1 MTVDGDA
8 GWMARA
14 VALAEG
20 GRGAASPNP
29 MVGAVLV
36 LDGRVVGE
44 GFHRAAGEPHAEVAA
59 LAAAGPLA
67 AGATCYVT
75 LEPCAHHGRTPPC
88 VDALLQ
94 AGVARVVAALTD
106 PDRRVDGAGLARL
119 RAAGVTVTVGVGAE
133 AAAEQNAAYLTHR
146 RLGRPRV
153 TLKAA
158 ASLDGKVA
166 APDGSSQ
173 WITGPA
179 ARADAHRLRA
189 EADAVAVGAGT
200 ARADDPRLT
209 ARPPRPTGARPTG
222 ARPTG
227 SRPTGAPPWGSP
239 DPSGPWGSPDPSG
252 LRGSPEP
259 SGLRG
264 SPEPSGL
271 RGSPDPSGHVGRQP
285 LRVLVDAAGRV
296 GPHCHLFDAAA
307 PTMVATTAAAPA
319 SAVDAWKRAG
329 AEVLVCPEAPWGDG
343 GRGVDLAELAAALGR
358 LGVLELLVEGGPRLH
373 ASFWAAGLADRLV
386 WYLAPLVIG
395 GDGAPGLLRGGG
407 APTLAAARALRIAS
421 VERLGADLRVV
432 AYPVSP
438 GHPLGV
444 PRTPPDEAAAGHP
457 VPAPTSPPQEG
468 S

>member
-1 MTVDGDA
+1 VEVVAVTVDGDA

-14 VALAEG
+14 MALAEG
-20 GRGAASPNP
+20 GRGTTSPNP

-44 GFHRAAGEPHAEVAA
+44 GFHRAPGEPHAEIAA
-59 LAAAGPLA
+59 LAAAGPAA

-75 LEPCAHHGRTPPC
+75 LEPCAHQGRTPPC
-88 VDALLQ
+88 ADALLQ
-94 AGVARVVAALTD
+94 AGVARVVAALPD
-106 PDRRVDGAGLARL
+106 PDRRVDGAGLQRL
-119 RAAGVTVTVGVGAE
+119 RAAGVVVTVGVGAD

-200 ARADDPRLT
+200 ALADDPRLT
-209 ARPPRPTGARPTG
+209 ARLPGYL
-222 ARPTG
+222 
-227 SRPTGAPPWGSP
+227 S
-239 DPSGPWGSPDPSG
+239 
-252 LRGSPEP
+252 
-259 SGLRG
+259 
-264 SPEPSGL
+264 
-271 RGSPDPSGHVGRQP
+271 RQP

-296 GPHCHLFDAAA
+296 GAGGHLFDAAA
-307 PTMVATTAAAPA
+307 PTLVATTAHAPA
-319 SAVDAWKRAG
+319 SAVAAWKRAG
-329 AEVLVCPEAPWGDG
+329 AEVLVCPEVPLGAG
-343 GRGVDLAELAAALGR
+343 GRGVDLAALAAALGR
-358 LGVLELLVEGGPRLH
+358 RGVLELLVEGGPRLH
-373 ASFWAAGLADRLV
+373 AGFWAAGLADRLV

-407 APTLAAARALRIAS
+407 APTLTAARPLRIAS
-421 VERLGADLRVV
+421 VERLGVDLRVV
-432 AYPVSP
+432 AYP
-438 GHPLGV
+438 
-444 PRTPPDEAAAGHP
+444 DAAAADGQAARA
-457 VPAPTSPPQEG
+457 VTRSVQEG

>member
-1 MTVDGDA
+1 MTDIQAVDEAADL
-8 GWMARA
+8 GWMTRA

-20 GRGAASPNP
+20 GRGTTSPNP

-36 LDGRVVGE
+36 LDGAVVGE
-44 GFHRAAGEPHAEVAA
+44 GFHRAPGEPHAEVAA
-59 LAAAGPLA
+59 LAAAGPAA

-75 LEPCAHHGRTPPC
+75 LEPCAHQGRTPPC
-88 VDALLQ
+88 ADALLQ
-94 AGVARVVAALTD
+94 AGVTRVVAAMPD

-119 RAAGVTVTVGVGAE
+119 RAAGVAVTVGVGAD

-200 ARADDPRLT
+200 ALTDDPRLT
-209 ARPPRPTGARPTG
+209 ARVP
-222 ARPTG
+222 
-227 SRPTGAPPWGSP
+227 
-239 DPSGPWGSPDPSG
+239 
-252 LRGSPEP
+252 
-259 SGLRG
+259 
-264 SPEPSGL
+264 
-271 RGSPDPSGHVGRQP
+271 GHVGRQP

-307 PTMVATTAAAPA
+307 PTLVATTGRAPA
-319 SAVDAWKRAG
+319 AAVDAWRRAG

-343 GRGVDLAELAAALGR
+343 GRGVDLATLTAALGR
-358 LGVLELLVEGGPRLH
+358 RGVLELLVEGGPRLQ
-373 ASFWAAGLADRLV
+373 ASLWAAGLADRLV
-386 WYLAPLVIG
+386 WYLASLVIG

-407 APTLAAARALRIAS
+407 APTLTAARPLRIAS
-421 VERLGADLRVV
+421 VERLGVDLRVV
-432 AYPVSP
+432 AYP
-438 GHPLGV
+438 
-444 PRTPPDEAAAGHP
+444 DAAAADGQAARA
-457 VPAPTSPPQEG
+457 VTWSAQEG